1 MKICFGLVYE
11 KILHFLSDSN
21 VGKEN
26 CNDEKR
32 QERREPKKD
41 KYHSGNNKAKLIEYY
56 DFHTMIFK
64 TTRTVT

>member
-1 MKICFGLVYE
+1 M
-11 KILHFLSDSN
+11 
-21 VGKEN
+21 EN

-32 QERREPKKD
+32 QERRETKKD